1 MSLSPQQQFAVGS
14 QEQHLHMVSLN
25 TMEKQHASVLSA
37 HLSTQQLA
45 LGNIDTR
52 SSGRQE
58 FCGEDDRQGVCNEH
72 EMSDLAEALTEGREQ
87 PEVFDTPEEDALLR
101 TVKRHYVEVYQRLST
116 LKNHVDSLVIDMQTI
131 TKGMEAIDLEQNHL
145 KYDCY
150 SVC

>member
-1 MSLSPQQQFAVGS
+1 MLPQQ
-14 QEQHLHMVSLN
+14 
-25 TMEKQHASVLSA
+25 
-37 HLSTQQLA
+37 HLSTLQ
-45 LGNIDTR
+45 
-52 SSGRQE
+52 SSPDHTNTKGSDIHYD
-58 FCGEDDRQGVCNEH
+58 CGEDELDDRQDVCNEL
-72 EMSDLAEALTEGREQ
+72 EMSDFAEALTDGREQ

-101 TVKRHYVEVYQRLST
+101 TVRRHYFEVYQRLST